1 VRLVGGGP
9 SIGVV
14 EELNY
19 PTVKRQKV
27 TAATAVRHQND
38 EGEATLVKRHQL

>member
-1 VRLVGGGP
+1 MRLLGGGP

-14 EELNY
+14 EEY
-19 PTVKRQKV
+19 PTVKRQKATV
-27 TAATAVRHQND
+27 APAARHQND